1 VLEAIELIN
10 RELGTTT
17 VVITHNVTIASMAN
31 RVISLLDGRITSVR
45 TNERK
50 LSPRDLVW

>member
-1 VLEAIELIN
+1 
-10 RELGTTT
+10 
-17 VVITHNVTIASMAN
+17 
-31 RVISLLDGRITSVR
+31 VISLLDGRITSVR